1 MKKIVFLVLSAFI
14 LLFIGFTTD
23 KDLNSS
29 SEKSTTAKLQDPV
42 TIKPDVIV
50 VGGGLGGLYGGFTSL
65 RIRRKSSTF

>member
-14 LLFIGFTTD
+14 LLFIGCTTD

-50 VGGGLGGLYGGFTSL
+50 VGGAYGLYGGFTSL
-65 RIRRKSSTF
+65 RMAQE